1 VQYNAQQRLDEYWDF
16 QLRARFGT
24 IYRGK
29 DRQQQGKKVVE
40 EEAQL
45 RERRQHIALLQKEL
59 LETSGVVLP
68 PVSESGAAA
77 ALHDRFHALARAH
90 GDLHV
95 DSLPGQVPEEDEE
108 GRVLQCCSVVCCS
121 VCSVVCC
128 SVCSV
133 V

>member
-1 VQYNAQQRLDEYWDF
+1 
-16 QLRARFGT
+16 
-24 IYRGK
+24 
-29 DRQQQGKKVVE
+29 
-40 EEAQL
+40 L

-128 SVCSV
+128 SV
-133 V
+133 